1 MLSKLFGGGKPAP
14 PRSIA
19 GRQCFDLICAA
30 REYFSIEKGW
40 PLPANLAKDPVFI
53 GRLMAMMDML
63 SEISGEFNL
72 LKPNCRNLFSVIFGE
87 PNAEHAANLMA
98 RGDSNRQLIQALVEL
113 EQELPGNA
121 NAKFVMLSRIG
132 SPMVDAFQNK

>member
-1 MLSKLFGGGKPAP
+1 MFSKLFGGGKPSP
-14 PRSIA
+14 PRSVA

-40 PLPANLAKDPVFI
+40 PLPASLAKDPIFI

-63 SEISGEFNL
+63 SEKSGESNF
-72 LKPNCRNLFSVIFGE
+72 LKPNCRGLFSVIFGE
-87 PNAEHAANLMA
+87 PNAEHAAQLMA
-98 RGDSNRQLIQALVEL
+98 RGDSNPQLMQALVAL
-113 EQELPGNA
+113 EQELPGNS

-132 SPMVDAFQNK
+132 SPMVDAFKKK

>member
-1 MLSKLFGGGKPAP
+1 MLSKLFGGGKPSP

-19 GRQCFDLICAA
+19 GGQCFSLICAA
-30 REYFSIEKGW
+30 REYYRIEKGW
-40 PLPANLAKDPVFI
+40 PLPATLARDPVFV

-63 SEISGEFNL
+63 SEKSGESNL

-87 PNAEHAANLMA
+87 PTAELAAQLMVG
-98 RGDSNRQLIQALVEL
+98 GDSNPQLIQALVAL

-121 NAKFVMLSRIG
+121 NAKSVMLSRIG
-132 SPMVDAFQNK
+132 LPMVDAFKSR